1 MAMAEKT
8 VPWWRRALQFALGG
22 IRSGFG
28 LFQRGAKPGEVDQG
42 EAARGVEAVAVESAK
57 ASGEIEAAPAP
68 QEKAIEGPVQNEGKS
83 EVVELAPEIPL
94 PVAVAGT

>member
-28 LFQRGAKPGEVDQG
+28 LFHRGERAGELEDEAPGREVG
-42 EAARGVEAVAVESAK
+42 AAEAAEVTGGVGVVGVAIGQGSKPEQPR
-57 ASGEIEAAPAP
+57 E
-68 QEKAIEGPVQNEGKS
+68 NEGKT
-83 EVVELAPEIPL
+83 EQDEMA
-94 PVAVAGT
+94 